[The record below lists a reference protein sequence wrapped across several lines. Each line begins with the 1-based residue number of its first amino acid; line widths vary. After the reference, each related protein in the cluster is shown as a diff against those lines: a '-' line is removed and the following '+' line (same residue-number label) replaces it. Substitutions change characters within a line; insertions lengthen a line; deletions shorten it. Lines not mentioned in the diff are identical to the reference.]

1 MSVRGPDHVRF
12 AGGGGA
18 SSGSREVV
26 VAAGAKGFS
35 PPAVSNG
42 LPLEKPPSS
51 GIRLA
56 ATALR
61 RSAAALAVLSNGE
74 HLLLPSDAVVDSDR
88 TEMASSSSTA
98 SPWVKAPASMSS
110 ERNEA
115 SDASAAEKLSIV
127 AGDSGCAEIPEPVDR
142 PVTLPMLPWLGVG
155 EWWWWWWWPPRRG
168 EP

>member
-1 MSVRGPDHVRF
+1 
-12 AGGGGA
+12 
-18 SSGSREVV
+18 
-26 VAAGAKGFS
+26 
-35 PPAVSNG
+35 
-42 LPLEKPPSS
+42 
-51 GIRLA
+51 
-56 ATALR
+56 
-61 RSAAALAVLSNGE
+61 
-74 HLLLPSDAVVDSDR
+74 
-88 TEMASSSSTA
+88 MASSSSTA

-155 EWWWWWWWPPRRG
+155 EWWWWWWWRPPPRRG